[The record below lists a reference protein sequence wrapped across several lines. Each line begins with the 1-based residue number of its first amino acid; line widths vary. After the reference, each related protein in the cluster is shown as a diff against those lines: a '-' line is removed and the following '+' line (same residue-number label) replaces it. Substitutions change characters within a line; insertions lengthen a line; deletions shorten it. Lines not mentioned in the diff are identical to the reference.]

1 MEKEWERIYF
11 TDKLHMVSIV
21 RSLLKENDIDSIEV
35 NKKDSSYAFGDI
47 EVFVKKD
54 DAIFAKILIQ
64 QNNL

>member
-1 MEKEWERIYF
+1 
-11 TDKLHMVSIV
+11 MVSIV
-21 RSLLKENDIDSIEV
+21 RSMLKENDIESIEV

-47 EVFVKKD
+47 EIFVKEE

>member
-1 MEKEWERIYF
+1 MENGWERVYA

-47 EVFVKKD
+47 EIFVKEENV
-54 DAIFAKILIQ
+54 IFAKILIQ

>member
-1 MEKEWERIYF
+1 MEKGWERIYS

-21 RSLLKENDIDSIEV
+21 RSLLQENDIDSIEV

-47 EVFVKKD
+47 EVFVKEE

-64 QNNL
+64 QINL